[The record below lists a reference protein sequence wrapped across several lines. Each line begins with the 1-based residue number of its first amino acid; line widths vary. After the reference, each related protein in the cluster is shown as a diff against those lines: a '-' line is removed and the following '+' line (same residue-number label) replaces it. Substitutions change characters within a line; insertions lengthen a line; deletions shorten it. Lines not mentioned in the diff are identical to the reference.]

1 MFGFGFGFREINEVN
16 EVKESRPAN
25 KTFYNKINKE
35 VENVKNKMTDEEV
48 QKLQISADKLK
59 SVISQIQF

>member
-35 VENVKNKMTDEEV
+35 VENVKGKMTDEEWE
-48 QKLQISADKLK
+48 QLLQDLDRPLFK
-59 SVISQIQF
+59 